1 MENASRPL
9 SASTASESD
18 TVIESDTASTSGP
31 SPVRRLTRAQRRV
44 LGVLI
49 EKGLTT
55 PEYYPLT
62 RKAVT
67 TGCNQKNNRS
77 PLTNYSEDTVEETLD
92 ELRQLGLVA
101 VVHTESGRTE
111 RYRHFMR
118 QRYPFSETQLAVVT
132 ELLLRGPQQL
142 GELRSRASRMV
153 PIDSLEQLRSDLQEL
168 AAQGYVRSGGPLDRR
183 GIEVDHTFYET
194 GEKAGFDRDTSAMAH
209 EDEDESHEVE
219 TSARPAAATAGGR
232 SSAGEAQVA
241 ALEREFSAIRAEL
254 QETREEVEALKEAL
268 SRLNDELADLRR
280 ELGG

>member
-1 MENASRPL
+1 MENSFRPS
-9 SASTASESD
+9 SANTPSESD
-18 TVIESDTASTSGP
+18 TVTESDTASASGP
-31 SPVRRLTRAQRRV
+31 PTVRRLTRAQRRV

-118 QRYPFSETQLAVVT
+118 QRYPFTETQLAVMT
-132 ELLLRGPQQL
+132 ELLLRGAQQL

-153 PIDSLEQLRSDLQEL
+153 AID
-168 AAQGYVRSGGPLDRR
+168 
-183 GIEVDHTFYET
+183 
-194 GEKAGFDRDTSAMAH
+194 
-209 EDEDESHEVE
+209 
-219 TSARPAAATAGGR
+219 
-232 SSAGEAQVA
+232 
-241 ALEREFSAIRAEL
+241 IRI
-254 QETREEVEALKEAL
+254 
-268 SRLNDELADLRR
+268 SRN
-280 ELGG
+280 